1 MEFRMKL
8 AQHFSR
14 FYLLGTMLFW
24 GVSSLL
30 QANAKEPLVLDLWPD
45 QPPGESRKLEAERD
59 LTKPTDGKV
68 AGKRVMRLGN
78 VSTPTLT
85 IYHPP
90 EDIATGTAV
99 VICPGGGHHILA
111 WDLEGTEVAE
121 WLNSLG
127 VTAILLKYRV
137 PARNPKKRWEAAVQD
152 AQRAVSTTR
161 GQAKAWRIRPDR
173 IGILGFSAGGQT
185 AGYTCVLHRDRQYEA
200 IDTTDEISCRP
211 DFAVLGYPAWLIKKD
226 NLTLDDAVIVDQE
239 TPPMFFAHAWDD
251 PIRVENSLLMATA
264 LKKNNVRCDIH
275 IYSHGGHGYGLRQTD
290 DPCTQ
295 WPKSC
300 ELWLQRNGW
309 LDP

>member
-1 MEFRMKL
+1 MELHMKPTR
-8 AQHFSR
+8 HFSR
-14 FYLLGTMLFW
+14 LYLFGTMLFW
-24 GVSSLL
+24 GVSSLM
-30 QANAKEPLVLDLWPD
+30 QANAEEPIILDLWPD

-68 AGKRVMRLGN
+68 AGKRVMRIGN

-173 IGILGFSAGGQT
+173 IGILGFSAGGNLAMMALT
-185 AGYTCVLHRDRQYEA
+185 SYEKRA
-200 IDTTDEISCRP
+200 YVP
-211 DFAVLGYPAWLIKKD
+211 IKRM
-226 NLTLDDAVIVDQE
+226 LD
-239 TPPMFFAHAWDD
+239 MS
-251 PIRVENSLLMATA
+251 N
-264 LKKNNVRCDIH
+264 
-275 IYSHGGHGYGLRQTD
+275 
-290 DPCTQ
+290 
-295 WPKSC
+295 
-300 ELWLQRNGW
+300 
-309 LDP
+309 